1 MIIRTPLPRAVIVHS
16 LADARA
22 ALAVRAPVTL
32 LSAQGAALYAG
43 CLWWRELMAAAG
55 RDDPGTPFT
64 DVLDC
69 ADGSGQ
75 ALAALRMNVTRLVLW
90 REAPGWDQV
99 AAIAA
104 AHGGFL
110 LDAAPAALDLGQ
122 RGAIR
127 RLPAW
132 LSGDDPAV
140 RDPV

>member
-32 LSAQGAALYAG
+32 LSAPGAALYAG
-43 CLWWRELMAAAG
+43 CLWWRELVAAAG
-55 RDDPGTPFT
+55 LEHPGAPVT

-75 ALAALRMNVTRLVLW
+75 ALAASRMDVTRLVLW

-99 AAIAA
+99 AAIVTAR
-104 AHGGFL
+104 GGFL
-110 LDAAPAALDLGQ
+110 LDTAPPALDLGQ

-127 RLPAW
+127 RLSAW
-132 LSGDDPAV
+132 LHGTLPAGQDPA
-140 RDPV
+140 